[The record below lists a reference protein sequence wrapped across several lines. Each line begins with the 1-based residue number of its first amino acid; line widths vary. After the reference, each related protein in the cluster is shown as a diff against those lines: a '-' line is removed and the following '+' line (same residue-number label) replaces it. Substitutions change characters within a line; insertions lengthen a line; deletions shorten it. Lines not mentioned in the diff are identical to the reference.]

1 MMTTEMQ
8 TETKELFDRAL
19 AEGVRM
25 LGERH
30 GFDEA
35 DGAII
40 LPTLEAALEVLPPPH
55 RHFVQEHLDYYRRR
69 FAVMEKAGVE
79 VVLLAWSLEE
89 PLVWAAGLKGAHHLE
104 LLPWLGKRP
113 LREGFRDAPLLTR
126 REALRQIAHILRAEG
141 FTPQEEPVLLRPETE
156 ELVEAVAARLRVLA
170 EGRSLEG
177 TARLLV
183 ERSLLSW
190 KEEGESPQAVAVVDV
205 GGPMP
210 VMLAFDDPRPLV
222 WEGAEA

>member
-1 MMTTEMQ
+1 MKQMR

-25 LGERH
+25 LRERH
-30 GFDEA
+30 GFGEA

-40 LPTLEAALEVLPPPH
+40 RPTLEAALEVLPPPH

-69 FAVMEKAGVE
+69 FAVMERAGAE
-79 VVLLAWSLEE
+79 MVLLAWSLEE
-89 PLVWAAGLKGAHHLE
+89 PLVWTGGLKGAQHLE
-104 LLPWLGKRP
+104 LLPWVGRRP
-113 LREGFRDAPLLTR
+113 LRADFKDAPLLTR
-126 REALRQIAHILRAEG
+126 QEALRQIACILKAEG
-141 FTPQEEPVLLRPETE
+141 FTAQEEPLLLRPETE
-156 ELVEAVAARLRVLA
+156 GLVEAVAARLRVLA
-170 EGRSLEG
+170 EGRSFEG

-183 ERSLLSW
+183 ERCLRSW

-222 WEGAEA
+222 WEEAEA